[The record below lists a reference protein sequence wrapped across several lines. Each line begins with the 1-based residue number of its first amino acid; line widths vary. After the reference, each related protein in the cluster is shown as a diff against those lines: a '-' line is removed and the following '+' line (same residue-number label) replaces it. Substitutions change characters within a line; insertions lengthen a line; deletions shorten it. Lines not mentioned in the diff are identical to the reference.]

1 MTRSTTK
8 CNSSHICMVKIYHQT
23 PLFRIRAT
31 KSLLAWPLSLLLP
44 LRFPDTNLG
53 SKNRLREKK
62 DKKFH
67 LGIQSAACIYEVQKK
82 EKRNRDQNIT
92 PASINPVRQS
102 ISIWTISDIVL
113 APWRHKLINPRR
125 TGDHGAATEGTR
137 HGRPKPHQE
146 QSQDGTDGKHVA
158 GSRTCSES
166 LPKDHGGTQSRSVL
180 KGGKNQSTRQNTYQ
194 GEGD

>member
-31 KSLLAWPLSLLLP
+31 KSLLVWPLSLLLP

-62 DKKFH
+62 DKKIH
-67 LGIQSAACIYEVQKK
+67 LGIQSSACIYEVQKK

-113 APWRHKLINPRR
+113 APWRHKLINPAKKRQSPGRR
-125 TGDHGAATEGTR
+125 RGHAPRATKT
-137 HGRPKPHQE
+137 P
-146 QSQDGTDGKHVA
+146 
-158 GSRTCSES
+158 SRTEPRRHRRKACSGVV
-166 LPKDHGGTQSRSVL
+166 HMQ
-180 KGGKNQSTRQNTYQ
+180 
-194 GEGD
+194 